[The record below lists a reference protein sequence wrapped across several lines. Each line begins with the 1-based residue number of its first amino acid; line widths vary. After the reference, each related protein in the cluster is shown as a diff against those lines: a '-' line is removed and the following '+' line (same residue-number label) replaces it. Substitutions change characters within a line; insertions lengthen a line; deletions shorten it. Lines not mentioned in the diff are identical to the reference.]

1 MNEVNKRFFLCLLF
15 SLNMILPASF
25 LYAQEGLKTQL
36 NKAVDEKIEK
46 ANAKKKNQE
55 QQIIEKLKLD
65 TTAVAR
71 RDTTPLLPL
80 LPVSQEEAI
89 VPVIFDTTEFQS
101 RNQSVKSRKPS
112 VVATGEA
119 GWQRSL
125 MLTHTNVY
133 KKQHKLDSSRHV
145 FGWHPY
151 WMGTAY
157 HSYNF
162 SLLSAVAYF
171 SYELDPSTG
180 YYRTIHDWRTT
191 NLVDSAHAHGCKVLL
206 SVTNFGSKNNAQFL
220 SNLNAQRTF
229 INTLITLLRE
239 RNADGVNID
248 FEDIPKSSRANLSNF
263 IIDLSSSL
271 RAARKDYLITIAL
284 PAIDFGYVYEIK
296 QLNKYVDLFV
306 IMGYEFYGQNSQ
318 VAGPV
323 APLSSGNTWWPYNLE
338 TAVNE
343 YILSGITPSKLL
355 LGLPYYGAEWQ
366 TKDLKFPSKVER
378 FMRYPMYRNIKKEHG
393 ELLCCEDEDSKSKF
407 HVYRD
412 ESNRYRQIW
421 FEDEKSLAKKYD
433 WVMEKKIGGVGIWA
447 LGYDNGY
454 TELWEL
460 LAEKFAEKPKPA
472 PPVQKASM
480 TKRSRL
486 SFQRFL
492 GIALRLINNPQA
504 MLSRPGPMLS
514 VFALVFGVSMGGIFI
529 LYRYGHRFK
538 RFYKI
543 IMQGGIALMFLILF
557 ALIFVV
563 LKYAGIKEVAFM
575 LGGFLVAGIL
585 FLIFTRQFLVDRDLP

>member
-1 MNEVNKRFFLCLLF
+1 MNKKVIFYLLF
-15 SLNMILPASF
+15 SLSMIIPSSPLM
-25 LYAQEGLKTQL
+25 AQEELKSL
-36 NKAVDEKIEK
+36 LDNAVDGKIEK
-46 ANAKKKNQE
+46 ANSQKKVQE
-55 QQIIEKLKLD
+55 QQIVKHLKDSIALAKKD
-65 TTAVAR
+65 TIMVKQ
-71 RDTTPLLPL
+71 DDHEVL
-80 LPVSQEEAI
+80 EEA
-89 VPVIFDTTEFQS
+89 VIFDTSGFKR
-101 RNQSVKSRKPS
+101 RNQSVKSRNPE
-112 VVATGEA
+112 VVATNEE
-119 GWQRSL
+119 GWQRAMQFS
-125 MLTHTNVY
+125 HVNAY
-133 KKQHKLDSSRHV
+133 KKEHKLDSTRKV

-157 HSYNF
+157 YSYNF
-162 SLLSAVAYF
+162 SLLSTVAYF

-191 NLVDSAHAHGCKVLL
+191 KLIDSAHAHNCKVVL
-206 SVTNFGSKNNAQFL
+206 SVTNFGSKNNAKFL

-248 FEDIPKSSRANLSNF
+248 FEDIPRSSRADLSNF

-284 PAIDFGYVYEIK
+284 PAIDFDYVYEIR
-296 QLNKYVDLFV
+296 QLNKYVDMFI
-306 IMGYEFYGQNSQ
+306 IMGYEFYGQNSK

-323 APLSSGNTWWPYNLE
+323 SPLSSGNTWWPYNLE
-338 TAVNE
+338 TAVDE
-343 YILSGITPSKLL
+343 YIVSGVTPSKLL

-412 ESNRYRQIW
+412 DNNRYRQIW
-421 FEDEKSLAKKYD
+421 YEDEKTLAKKYD
-433 WVMEKKIGGVGIWA
+433 WVMERKIGGVGIWA

-460 LAEKFAEKPKPA
+460 IAEKFSEKESPEI
-472 PPVQKASM
+472 PVQLASVSTRKPNM
-480 TKRSRL
+480 
-486 SFQRFL
+486 SFQRFF
-492 GIALRLINNPQA
+492 GIAMRLITNPRA
-504 MLSRPGPMLS
+504 LLSRPGPMVAILS
-514 VFALVFGVSMGGIFI
+514 SLFGIGLGGIFI
-529 LYRYGHRFK
+529 LIRYGHRFK

-543 IMQGGIALMFLILF
+543 IFQGGIALVILLLF
-557 ALIFVV
+557 GLMFVV
-563 LKYAGIKEVAFM
+563 MKYAGLKEVAFL
-575 LGGFLVAGIL
+575 LGGFLVAGML
-585 FLIFTRQFLVDRDLP
+585 FLIFARQFLVERDLP